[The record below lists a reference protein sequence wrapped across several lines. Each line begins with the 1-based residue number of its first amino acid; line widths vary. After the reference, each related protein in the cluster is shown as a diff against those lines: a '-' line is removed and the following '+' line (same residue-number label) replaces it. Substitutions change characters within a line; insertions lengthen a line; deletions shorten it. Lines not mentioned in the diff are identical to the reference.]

1 MTTNVEPIKIT
12 GLERDPLRGRATRLM
27 TEALAKLTVGPVKG
41 QAAFFDDNGPKGGRA
56 MRCALTVRLPFRP
69 SIRVER
75 SAVTPRLAFDA
86 AFAVL
91 ERDALLEPRG
101 DLALVHP
108 EHCATNGKG
117 LAPLEAEDALQLEA
131 GFRGLRAPQP
141 EPDPPLRDVD
151 HVKGDAM
158 HQKLRAERR
167 GIGDSILLAIMC
179 PRHQRPPTRAAPC
192 DEGSPARR
200 ASAQAPATPG
210 RASGAR
216 RLRRR

>member
-86 AFAVL
+86 AFAVVERQL
-91 ERDALLEPRG
+91 ERYRERDR
-101 DLALVHP
+101 DNKRHP
-108 EHCATNGKG
+108 KKYFA
-117 LAPLEAEDALQLEA
+117 
-131 GFRGLRAPQP
+131 
-141 EPDPPLRDVD
+141 
-151 HVKGDAM
+151 
-158 HQKLRAERR
+158 
-167 GIGDSILLAIMC
+167 
-179 PRHQRPPTRAAPC
+179 
-192 DEGSPARR
+192 ARR
-200 ASAQAPATPG
+200 ALAGETSPP
-210 RASGAR
+210 RKRAR
-216 RLRRR
+216 RG